1 MDIRQ
6 LQAFVYVIDT
16 GSFNYAA
23 KNLFVSVSQ
32 ISKRIKSLE
41 EELSC
46 KLLDRKR
53 SGIIPT
59 GVVALK

>member
-16 GSFNYAA
+16 GSFNDVA

-32 ISKRIKSLE
+32 ISKGSEI
-41 EELSC
+41 
-46 KLLDRKR
+46 
-53 SGIIPT
+53 
-59 GVVALK
+59 VMW

>member
-16 GSFNYAA
+16 GSFNDAE

-46 KLLDRKR
+46 KLLDWKR
-53 SGIIPT
+53 FGIIPT

>member
-16 GSFNYAA
+16 A